1 MLSQAKKETKMKY
14 NLNLTR
20 DYCAHWELKDAIREL
35 IANTIDEG
43 GTITVDA
50 VEPSKA
56 NDYQELVDLY
66 LYTTSRIQLDAFMM
80 GYSAKFG
87 DNPIGQYGEGL
98 KLAILILSRQE
109 HPFVIQT
116 DDTKFEFSFQTPKG
130 FYLET
135 LHLTTKA
142 YTSKVGVE
150 PNTTIIV
157 KSIPKSILSKVYT
170 TEPIGLLSYPI
181 VGLYSQG
188 LLVMP
193 NVKFKANGVTYGL
206 NIDQAIKTNRDRNY
220 LVQQE
225 LLAPFI
231 EKHLEPDWLAN
242 YFTSLSESMLFPKF
256 SKEYKQALLQNYAKD
271 VHPALY
277 DENKI
282 VLVGDRDEHYVP
294 SKTFTVVP
302 DFYFARLLNNPEYT
316 EALRALE
323 VDIKDDIDA
332 EEDTK
337 IKLSAR
343 RLSAIQREL
352 TTKPTLQQQIEVLVG
367 YIALTPDDRDSL
379 VEHLVDHYLPEE
391 D

>member
-1 MLSQAKKETKMKY
+1 MKY

-43 GTITVDA
+43 GTITLDNI
-50 VEPSKA
+50 EPSEA
-56 NDYQELVDLY
+56 NNYQDLVDLH
-66 LYTTSRIQLDAFMM
+66 LYTTNRMPLSAFMM
-80 GYSAKFG
+80 GYSAKSG

-98 KLAILILSRQE
+98 KLAFLILSRQE

-116 DDTKFEFSFQTPKG
+116 DNTKFEFSFQTPKG
-130 FYLET
+130 FDVET

-142 YTSKVGVE
+142 YTSKVDVE
-150 PNTTIIV
+150 PNTTIII
-157 KSIPKSILSKVYT
+157 KSVPKSILSKVYT
-170 TEPIGLLSYPI
+170 TEPIGLLTST

-188 LLVMP
+188 LLVIP
-193 NVKFKANGVTYGL
+193 NVVFKANGVTYGL

-220 LVQQE
+220 LVHQE
-225 LLAPFI
+225 TLAPFI
-231 EKHLEPDWLAN
+231 EKHLEPNWLAR
-242 YFTSLSESMLFPKF
+242 YFTHLSESTLFPHF
-256 SKEYKQALLQNYAKD
+256 SREYQQALLQNYAKD
-271 VHPALY
+271 LYPELY

-282 VLVGDRDEHYVP
+282 VLVGDMGKHYIP
-294 SKTFTVVP
+294 SKTFIVVP
-302 DFYFARLLNNPEYT
+302 NYYFASLLNDNKYRED
-316 EALRALE
+316 LKALE

-352 TTKPTLQQQIEVLVG
+352 TTKPTLHQQIEVLVG
-367 YIALTPDDRDSL
+367 YIALTPDDRDNL
-379 VEHLVDHYLPEE
+379 MEHLVDHYLPEE